1 MLTEAGM
8 KGISVQKIARHV
20 FNASNTF
27 FETVSFEEV
36 RSYVQQYLLKNSKN
50 PDSIIESAGARG
62 TYRMNPS
69 SKESQQLMLLFRDEK
84 QDEPGSQAGR
94 PVAFTL
100 RFLNLPHFPFFAKK
114 SRIFWK
120 SFCRFPFSLY
130 LCIGKETIYKS
141 IIIWQS

>member
-1 MLTEAGM
+1 MNYDKEIWRVLTEAGM

-27 FETVSFEEV
+27 FETISFEEV
-36 RSYVQQYLLKNSKN
+36 HAYVQQYLLKNSKN

-84 QDEPGSQAGR
+84 QDEPEVRQEDQ
-94 PVAFTL
+94 
-100 RFLNLPHFPFFAKK
+100 
-114 SRIFWK
+114 
-120 SFCRFPFSLY
+120 SLS
-130 LCIGKETIYKS
+130 LFDF
-141 IIIWQS
+141 